1 MQRVWQEIAYV
12 RDLRLSAP
20 QLMLLRESLLRDF
33 ERDSQDNGYLLNA
46 IVRDY
51 EDDGGRNVADIE
63 HLPDQ
68 IATLTSAQIYEAAQA
83 YLNPGNSVTV
93 IQRPERR

>member
-1 MQRVWQEIAYV
+1 V
-12 RDLRLSAP
+12 RDLRLSQQ
-20 QLMLLRESLLRDF
+20 QLTLVQESLKRDF

-51 EDDGGRNVADIE
+51 QEDGGRNVADVE

-68 IATLTSAQIYEAAQA
+68 ISALTSAQIHDAAQT
-83 YLNPGNSVTV
+83 YLKSDNAITV
-93 IQRPERR
+93 IQSPEKR